1 VVYFPRASVERES
14 VFVRAIWCAV
24 TKVVSQSEWLSFREY
39 ELYNK
44 APLLC
49 HQSAEQKGRDGN
61 KQDNFSLLILVE
73 SYAIDHYVIARPDV
87 VNPDRDPYSN
97 SRPYGIFIEDLTA
110 AGDIGDRLSE
120 MVSPRPAS
128 FLEHDRIAR
137 GVLRDR
143 SIAFSCRCCGSGF
156 RDLCPGE
163 GSDKCQGQA
172 K

>member
-1 VVYFPRASVERES
+1 VVYFPRTSVERGS
-14 VFVRAIWCAV
+14 VFVRAIRCAA
-24 TKVVSQSEWLSFREY
+24 TKAEWLSFGGYR
-39 ELYNK
+39 LYNK

-49 HQSAEQKGRDGN
+49 RQSAEQKGRDRN
-61 KQDNFSLLILVE
+61 KRDNFSLLILVE
-73 SYAIDHYVIARPDV
+73 SYAIDHYVIARPDA
-87 VNPDRDPYSN
+87 VNSDRDSHSN

-110 AGDIGDRLSE
+110 PGDIGDRLSE
-120 MVSPRPAS
+120 MVSPRTAS

-143 SIAFSCRCCGSGF
+143 TIAFSCRCCGSGF

-163 GSDKCQGQA
+163 GSYKCEGQA